1 MYLVLKMVFFHCHV
15 GFQGCKYLNFHLF
28 GVPQNLVA
36 FESWN
41 SPNFLHGDVCVCV
54 LWVHKIRETSDWTR
68 KVGMFCFKSSLSTNV
83 GSATYFDNIFLCEV
97 LGDLKVFGNLIPKP
111 PQME

>member
-1 MYLVLKMVFFHCHV
+1 MFFHCHV
-15 GFQGCKYLNFHLF
+15 SFQGCKSKYLNFHLF

-36 FESWN
+36 SNPEIHRIFSMAM
-41 SPNFLHGDVCVCV
+41 CV
-54 LWVHKIRETSDWTR
+54 LWVHKIRETSDWMR